1 MLTSLLKRSVWSI
14 VPLLGTF
21 LLPAS
26 VEAAVFYATGQRL
39 TQAVPGVHDDIRE
52 NFLFEVDSTT
62 GIATP
67 VSPET
72 SGLPSALAGTSD
84 QRLLGYQFSG
94 QLVEVDKTS
103 AVQSPIGDPNG
114 VNATS
119 FDVLED
125 DRGFVIPFDE
135 TFSTQQLHQVDL
147 LTGAAT
153 PVGSPS
159 AVGDAVDQSR
169 GTELGTAAPFIIS
182 LGSAD
187 GLLYGIDLDTDSLIQ
202 LMPQTGK
209 AAVVGDVGAVT
220 AEDRSVFSGFAA
232 LTGVDTDADGQFDA
246 LFGNVNFI
254 DDDEN
259 PDTPVERLGGIARY
273 DLNDGSWELVGT
285 NPGVIFF
292 GFGASPAAVPEPGI
306 VFALLLS
313 GGFLGWTKRPQH

>member
-1 MLTSLLKRSVWSI
+1 MLTSLVKRSVWSV
-14 VPLLGTF
+14 VPLLGTL
-21 LLPAS
+21 LLPVSA
-26 VEAAVFYATGQRL
+26 EAAIFYATGQRL
-39 TQAVPGVHDDIRE
+39 TQGIPGVKDDIRE

-94 QLVEVDKTS
+94 QLVEVDKAS
-103 AVQSPIGDPNG
+103 AIQSPMGEPNG

-119 FDVLED
+119 FDILENGQ
-125 DRGFVIPFDE
+125 GFVVPFDE
-135 TFSTQQLHQVDL
+135 SFNTQQLHQVNL

-159 AVGDAVDQSR
+159 AVGDAVDQVR

-182 LGSAD
+182 LGSAN
-187 GLLYGIDLDTDSLIQ
+187 GLLYGIDLDTDSLLQ
-202 LMPQTGK
+202 FTPETG
-209 AAVVGDVGAVT
+209 AVSVVGEVGAVT
-220 AEDRSVFSGFAA
+220 AAERSAFSGFAA

-246 LFGNVNFI
+246 LFGNVNFV
-254 DDDEN
+254 DDDLDPE
-259 PDTPVERLGGIARY
+259 TPVERLGGIARY
-273 DLNDGSWELVGT
+273 DLSDGSWELVGT

-292 GFGASPAAVPEPGI
+292 GFGASPATVPEPGV
-306 VFALLLS
+306 VFAILLS
-313 GGFLGWTKRPQH
+313 SGLLGWMKRPQH